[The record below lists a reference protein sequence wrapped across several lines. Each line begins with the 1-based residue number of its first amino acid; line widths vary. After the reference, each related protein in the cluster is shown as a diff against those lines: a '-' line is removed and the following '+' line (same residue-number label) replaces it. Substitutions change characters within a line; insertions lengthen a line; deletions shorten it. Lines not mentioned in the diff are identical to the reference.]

1 MDISFDYLQDLLQE
15 INTLR
20 DTISFQELNDTDYDE
35 ITYISN
41 KNDTRIGVQ
50 QGYRQKLACKKN
62 RLKEKDTIRKDCKNY
77 SKIYKKDGKVIRVE
91 NYVKGQIDVI
101 FIAHYTAD
109 KRFLFPFSSSGGYYP
124 TYSYVTHYYN
134 GDVYEEYSASKNQI
148 VFERYTPNEDKTVGY
163 DYINYVP
170 NGTQPVLSRASGIVV
185 LTPELRYYSEQYT
198 TWRDNDTLSS
208 DFPQ

>member
-1 MDISFDYLQDLLQE
+1 MDISFEYLQDLLQE

-20 DTISFQELNDTDYDE
+20 DTISFHELNDTDYDE
-35 ITYISN
+35 ITYIPN

-50 QGYRQKLACKKN
+50 QGYRQKLACQKH

-77 SKIYKKDGKVIRVE
+77 SKIYKNGGKVIRVE
-91 NYVKGQIDVI
+91 SYVKGRIDVI
-101 FIAHYTAD
+101 FIAHYTAG

-124 TYSYVTHYYN
+124 TYSYVTHYNN
-134 GDVYEEYSASKNQI
+134 GDVDEEYSASKTQI
-148 VFERYTPNEDKTVGY
+148 VYERYTPQDDNTVGY

-170 NGTQPVLSRASGIVV
+170 NGTEPVLSRASGIIV

-198 TWRDNDTLSS
+198 TWRDGKTVSS
-208 DFPQ
+208 DSP